1 MLECLILA
9 ILPDKSEGGQLFT
22 DQFVMIHLIFFHFLL
37 CRGRLLFYLQRAGY
51 DSLEKWVFAALFA
64 VFGILLLFLFLGL
77 GRESPFLGLK
87 HSSAVRFVV
96 NVRLLAENMLRK
108 GDLIQQDGFQARDA
122 THWTPDFRTSNALGW
137 TGGCECRFSLELS
150 ILAHCST
157 LSRMLSNYYY
167 WNDIDN
173 RIKEA
178 GLARQGR
185 RVGKG
190 EAKLGL

>member
-37 CRGRLLFYLQRAGY
+37 CRGRLLFHLQRAGY

-87 HSSAVRFVV
+87 HSSAVRLVLS
-96 NVRLLAENMLRK
+96 VRLLAENMLRK
-108 GDLIQQDGFQARDA
+108 GDLIQQDGFQA
-122 THWTPDFRTSNALGW
+122 
-137 TGGCECRFSLELS
+137 
-150 ILAHCST
+150 
-157 LSRMLSNYYY
+157 
-167 WNDIDN
+167 
-173 RIKEA
+173 
-178 GLARQGR
+178 
-185 RVGKG
+185 
-190 EAKLGL
+190 